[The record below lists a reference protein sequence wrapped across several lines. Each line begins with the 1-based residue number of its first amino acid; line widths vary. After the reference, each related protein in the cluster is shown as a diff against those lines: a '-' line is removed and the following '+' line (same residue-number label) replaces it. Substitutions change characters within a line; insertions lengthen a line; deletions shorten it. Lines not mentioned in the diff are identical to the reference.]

1 MNVDRV
7 YETEPAYRGQGIDQK
22 INFYRFNHPVKFMQ
36 VLLQDIS
43 TYETRA
49 ISQACMLT
57 DVKVHRTSLGMLQT
71 LFDFKAE
78 LLRGELMPV
87 GSVEFVSE
95 CFSVMGIDL
104 PNWLTYP
111 EELEEFLHRK
121 TKIRSAT
128 YLRMQNFS
136 QGLAKPVFIKPVKL
150 KLFNGFVFYPSR
162 KREDYD
168 EHDQEQLD
176 IVMSLDSSSILY
188 VSEVVDF
195 QSEWRYY
202 IDDNK
207 IIGSARY
214 DDGPDAALAP
224 EMDVVLQM
232 IEAMPMSH
240 PYTLDVGRLSTG
252 GTALVETNDAWA
264 IGLYGRALEP
274 KAYLNFLGKRWK
286 SIVEKHLTSNQV

>member
-1 MNVDRV
+1 
-7 YETEPAYRGQGIDQK
+7 
-22 INFYRFNHPVKFMQ
+22 MQ

-49 ISQACMLT
+49 VIQACILS

-71 LFDFKAE
+71 LFDFKSE
-78 LLRGELMPV
+78 LLRGDLMPV

-95 CFSVMGIDL
+95 CFSIMGIES
-104 PNWLTYP
+104 PSWSSYP
-111 EELEEFLHRK
+111 EQLESFLQRNIK
-121 TKIRSAT
+121 VRSVSYVRSLSSDEDWSKI
-128 YLRMQNFS
+128 
-136 QGLAKPVFIKPVKL
+136 PVFIKPAYQV
-150 KLFNGFVFYPSR
+150 KLFNGFVFYPSK

-168 EHDQEQLD
+168 EHDQEQWD
-176 IVMSLDSSSILY
+176 IVMSVEYKTLIC
-188 VSEVVDF
+188 VSEIVDF

-214 DDGPDAALAP
+214 DDGPDAALSP
-224 EMDVVLQM
+224 ELDVVHQM

-264 IGLYGRALEP
+264 IGLYGKALAP
-274 KAYLNFLGKRWK
+274 KVYLDFLGKRWK

>member
-1 MNVDRV
+1 
-7 YETEPAYRGQGIDQK
+7 
-22 INFYRFNHPVKFMQ
+22 MQ

-43 TYETRA
+43 THETRTV
-49 ISQACMLT
+49 SQACMLT
-57 DVKVHRTSLGMLQT
+57 DTKVHRTSLGMLQT

-78 LLRGELMPV
+78 LLRGDLMPV
-87 GSVEFVSE
+87 GSVEFVRE
-95 CFSVMGIDL
+95 CFLVMGIEL
-104 PNWLTYP
+104 PAWSYP
-111 EELEEFLHRK
+111 EELESFLQRK
-121 TKIRSAT
+121 ITVRTVSYVRTMNQAEVFT
-128 YLRMQNFS
+128 
-136 QGLAKPVFIKPVKL
+136 PVFIKPAYQV
-150 KLFNGFVFYPSR
+150 KLFNGFVYDPSK

-168 EHDQEQLD
+168 EHDQEQWD
-176 IVMSLDSSSILY
+176 IVMSVEYKTLLCI
-188 VSEVVDF
+188 SEVVDF

-224 EMDVVLQM
+224 ELDVVHQM
-232 IEAMPMSH
+232 IEAMPINH

-274 KAYLNFLGKRWK
+274 KTYLDFLGKRWK
-286 SIVEKHLTSNQV
+286 SIVEKQLTSNQV

>member
-1 MNVDRV
+1 
-7 YETEPAYRGQGIDQK
+7 
-22 INFYRFNHPVKFMQ
+22 MQ

-49 ISQACMLT
+49 ITQACMLT
-57 DVKVHRTSLGMLQT
+57 DTKVHRTSLGMLQT

-78 LLRGELMPV
+78 LLKGDLMPV

-95 CFSVMGIDL
+95 CFSIMGIDL
-104 PNWLTYP
+104 PRWLTYP
-111 EELEEFLHRK
+111 EELEEFLCRK
-121 TKIRSAT
+121 TKIQSAGS
-128 YLRMQNFS
+128 LRIQNFS
-136 QGLAKPVFIKPVKL
+136 QRLEKPVFIKPAKL

-168 EHDQEQLD
+168 EHDQEQFD

-195 QSEWRYY
+195 HSEWRYY
-202 IDDNK
+202 INDNK

-214 DDGPDAALAP
+214 DDGPDAALEP
-224 EMDVVLQM
+224 ELDVVHQM
-232 IEAMPMSH
+232 IRAMPISH

-252 GTALVETNDAWA
+252 ETALVETNDAWA

-274 KAYLNFLGKRWK
+274 KVYLDFLGKRWQ
-286 SIVEKHLTSNQV
+286 SIIEKQLTSNQN